1 MKSSLP
7 NMILSLTGL
16 TLVAGASLGFV
27 NYITA
32 EPIAAAAEKAKI
44 EAMEEILPP
53 FDSFEIV
60 ESNGLALYPASSNK
74 QFSGIAFETY
84 SDDGF
89 GGRIVIMAGFGADG
103 SLTGYRVLSHA
114 ETPGLGSKMDSW
126 FMNDQ
131 VIGSSDYISV
141 RADGG
146 NVDAI
151 TGATITSRAF
161 TDAINR
167 ARKAYN
173 SYKNESR

>member
-1 MKSSLP
+1 MKSSLS
-7 NMILSLTGL
+7 NMIISLTGL
-16 TLVAGASLGFV
+16 TLFAGASLGFV

-32 EPIAAAAEKAKI
+32 EPIAVAAEKTKI
-44 EAMEEILPP
+44 EAMEEVLPP
-53 FDSFEIV
+53 FDSFETIQ
-60 ESNGLALYPASSNK
+60 SDGLTLYPASRER
-74 QFSGIAFETY
+74 QFSGMAVETY

-89 GGRIVIMAGFGADG
+89 GGRIVIMAGFSADG

-161 TDAINR
+161 TDAINK
-167 ARKAYN
+167 ARKAYY

>member
-1 MKSSLP
+1 
-7 NMILSLTGL
+7 
-16 TLVAGASLGFV
+16 
-27 NYITA
+27 
-32 EPIAAAAEKAKI
+32 
-44 EAMEEILPP
+44 
-53 FDSFEIV
+53 
-60 ESNGLALYPASSNK
+60 
-74 QFSGIAFETY
+74 
-84 SDDGF
+84 
-89 GGRIVIMAGFGADG
+89 
-103 SLTGYRVLSHA
+103 
-114 ETPGLGSKMDSW
+114 
-126 FMNDQ
+126 MNDQ

>member
-1 MKSSLP
+1 
-7 NMILSLTGL
+7 
-16 TLVAGASLGFV
+16 
-27 NYITA
+27 
-32 EPIAAAAEKAKI
+32 
-44 EAMEEILPP
+44 
-53 FDSFEIV
+53 
-60 ESNGLALYPASSNK
+60 
-74 QFSGIAFETY
+74 
-84 SDDGF
+84 
-89 GGRIVIMAGFGADG
+89 MAGFGADG